1 MVFSR
6 IAKRLLILFESPLF
20 VKKKVKKLA
29 LSAIEC

>member
-1 MVFSR
+1 MIFSR
-6 IAKRLLILFESPLF
+6 IAKRVLILFKSPLL